1 MNTTQ
6 LKYFIAVYDE
16 KNITAAAKRCFISQP
31 SISNAIKDLEDE
43 LETPLFIRHKKGVD
57 ITEEAH
63 YLYPLALRI
72 CNDITKLPE
81 LFQKR
86 KKLIPITLSI
96 FPNLSPSHLTTF
108 LQDIKTVNENLKLTL
123 VSENTLADGKI
134 TLDVFKK
141 EDEIFIPLW
150 EEDYQLCSNK
160 SHPLVNAK
168 EVTPKNL
175 HNFDFIECSCCE
187 AHQQTIGLLACDGF
201 NLNVMSTTED
211 KSQVA
216 YLIKA
221 GYGISFLPEGILE
234 SNPDLVTIPF
244 KGPRMFRRI
253 GLCYPANK
261 TLTPA
266 LVKILKI
273 LY

>member
-16 KNITAAAKRCFISQP
+16 KNITAAAKKCFISQP

-57 ITEEAH
+57 ITKEAH

-96 FPNLSPSHLTTF
+96 FPNLSPTHLTTF
-108 LQDIKTVNENLKLTL
+108 LHDIKTANDNLKLTL
-123 VSENTLADGKI
+123 VSENTPADAKI
-134 TLDVFKK
+134 TLDALKK
-141 EDEIFIPLW
+141 DDEIFTPLW
-150 EEDYQLCSNK
+150 EENYQLCSNRN
-160 SHPLVNAK
+160 HPLANAK
-168 EVTPKNL
+168 EVTPKDL
-175 HNFDFIECSCCE
+175 HNFDFIECTKCE

-201 NLNVMSTTED
+201 SLNIMATSED
-211 KSQVA
+211 KSQVV
-216 YLIKA
+216 YLVKA
-221 GYGISFLPEGILE
+221 GYGVSFLPKGILE
-234 SNPDLVTIPF
+234 TNPDLAVIPF

-253 GLCYPANK
+253 GLCYPASK
-261 TLTPA
+261 TLSPA